1 MNQTLPPFPSRQC
14 LPNWGKPICRLGA
27 RPRHVGQGLPRDS
40 ACVALRHQWQPSA
53 VPCKAGL
60 VPRERV
66 RLCGRH
72 FRLADPEISAGMQHI
87 QRNDRHDN
95 QRGKPASAGKTWQAR
110 VAPCRKHRPGRA
122 FVLCRLDVVKADPS
136 SDCKDLEQEGPVF
149 H

>member
-1 MNQTLPPFPSRQC
+1 MLGRVFRETVLASLYATN
-14 LPNWGKPICRLGA
+14 GK
-27 RPRHVGQGLPRDS
+27 
-40 ACVALRHQWQPSA
+40 PSA

-95 QRGKPASAGKTWQAR
+95 QRGKPASEKARRGKPERQRA
-110 VAPCRKHRPGRA
+110 APCMPLRPGRA